1 MTKKSNINNKEQEL
15 KDLTYAKA
23 KEIGKT
29 FQELAAS
36 DIKTD
41 EVDVMN
47 AKLQEGIK
55 QNLIVDKLRKLIA
68 KINTD
73 KLDDVPI
80 PENSEYKYAYYL
92 YLLASL
98 TNNIKLVK
106 YTENLKRK
114 VLHDENESKK

>member
-1 MTKKSNINNKEQEL
+1 MTKKSNINKESEL
-15 KDLTYAKA
+15 KDLTFQKA

-29 FQELAAS
+29 FQELATC

-73 KLDDVPI
+73 KLDDVPV
-80 PENSEYKYAYYL
+80 PENSSYKYAYYL
-92 YLLASL
+92 YLLACTTSNQTL
-98 TNNIKLVK
+98 INYAKH
-106 YTENLKRK
+106 LKER
-114 VLHDENESKK
+114 VLHDENESKE